1 MAAEFRKG
9 LEMLSTS
16 SSQPFGE
23 QGLVSWKRSW
33 GWGLGVV
40 NSYK

>member
-23 QGLVSWKRSW
+23 QGLVSWMRSW